1 MGWDIKAAVARLRS
15 REIADRF
22 LNTYASEQ
30 AVRQFNALLAEAQ
43 GRFSMAIDL
52 QALAQFQVVSTVP
65 TQRLEDSIERLAEA
79 LTDVGDVPSGPGPM
93 LDQKF
98 GILRAERQLDKDF
111 ADYQSD
117 HAGLGLLFF
126 DIDHFKALNGRY
138 TETIVDR
145 DLLSPFHRYLTDVVD
160 VRGFAYSVGGDEFVI
175 LLRNVDAS
183 ESLAFASRL
192 LRMTTERSFIVEGE
206 TRTITLSV
214 GVAAYPSD
222 ASTLSGLRE
231 LANRAEHKAKEDGRA
246 RVCSAGTLANA
257 ALLDSPMQ
265 PA

>member
-1 MGWDIKAAVARLRS
+1 
-15 REIADRF
+15 
-22 LNTYASEQ
+22 LNS
-30 AVRQFNALLAEAQ
+30 
-43 GRFSMAIDL
+43 
-52 QALAQFQVVSTVP
+52 
-65 TQRLEDSIERLAEA
+65 
-79 LTDVGDVPSGPGPM
+79 
-93 LDQKF
+93 
-98 GILRAERQLDKDF
+98 
-111 ADYQSD
+111 
-117 HAGLGLLFF
+117 
-126 DIDHFKALNGRY
+126 RY

-145 DLLSPFHRYLTDVVD
+145 DLLSPFHRYLTDIVD

-183 ESLAFASRL
+183 EALAFASRL

-222 ASTLSGLRE
+222 VSSLSGLRE
-231 LANRAEHKAKEDGRA
+231 LANRAERKAKEEGRA
-246 RVCSAGTLANA
+246 RVCSAATLTNA